1 MVQIVQNISEKIS
14 RLKVA
19 IYIRVSTHWQIDK
32 DSLQVQKRE
41 LIAYAEMVL
50 GITDYEIFED
60 PGYSAKNT
68 DRPDYQRMMGRLR
81 TGEFSHI
88 LVWKIDRISRNLLD
102 FASMYNELKEL
113 GVTFVS
119 KNEQFDTSSAIGEA
133 MLKIILVFAELERN
147 MTSERVTAVMLSR
160 ANNGQWNGGRI
171 PYGYDYDKTEKVFSI
186 NQQESSVIKLMFN
199 LYEEHQSLLFVAR
212 SLNEKGITTKNKKA
226 WTATTI
232 HKILTNKFYIGCYV
246 YNVHSDGKATK
257 MRDEEEWITI
267 PFHHEA
273 IISTEQ
279 FDRVQLSLKRNKRGG
294 NERGESHSSKNIHTF
309 AGLLKCG
316 VCDANMSATLD
327 RRRAN
332 GWRPSIYACS
342 KRRNNSIACDN
353 KYVSDAT
360 IGPFITNYVANIIR
374 TKTSVGKSTTVDM
387 LGRKLLR
394 GEAFANVKEIERDGL
409 EELFSLIKNGSTG
422 LEYKPKTIFS
432 ENEGVDELAFLQDEN
447 RRLQTALNRLK
458 SVYLYGEGEMPE
470 REYLNERQKLI
481 QQIEDTEKRISI
493 LQTPDNNEA
502 YSEEYEAKASYFIM
516 VEKMLNGEYIDYAK
530 YIRTIEPTVPRNFFR
545 QIIKSIYIT
554 DGNISSIEFSNG
566 MVHKFSYK

>member
-1 MVQIVQNISEKIS
+1 MAQLLNEITQ
-14 RLKVA
+14 LKAA

-41 LIAYAEMVL
+41 LIAYCEMVL
-50 GITDYEIFED
+50 GINDYEIFED

-68 DRPDYQRMMGRLR
+68 DRPDYQRMIGRLR
-81 TGEFSHI
+81 TGEFSHL

-171 PYGYDYDKTEKVFSI
+171 PYGYDYDKTEKVFSV
-186 NQQESSVIKLMFN
+186 NQQEASIVKLIFD
-199 LYEEHQSLLFVAR
+199 LYEELQSLLFVAR
-212 SLNEKGITTKNKKA
+212 TLNEKNITTKNKNA
-226 WTATTI
+226 WTAVTI
-232 HKILTNKFYIGCYV
+232 HKILTNKFYIGSYV
-246 YNVHSDGKATK
+246 YNVHSPGNKSQIK
-257 MRDEEEWITI
+257 DEEEWITV
-267 PFHHEA
+267 PLHHEP
-273 IISTEQ
+273 IISPEQ
-279 FDRVQLSLKRNKRGG
+279 FDRVELSLKRNKRGG
-294 NERGESHSSKNIHTF
+294 KERGETHSNKNIHIF

-316 VCDANMSATLD
+316 ICDSNMSATLD

-332 GWRPSIYACS
+332 GWRPSAYACS
-342 KRRNNSIACDN
+342 KRRHNSTACNN

-374 TKTSVGKSTTVDM
+374 LKTSLGKSATVDM
-387 LGRKLLR
+387 LERRLLR
-394 GEAFANVKEIERDGL
+394 GEAFANVKGIERDGL

-422 LEYKPKTIFS
+422 LEYKPKTVFTETQGI
-432 ENEGVDELAFLQDEN
+432 DELSFLQEEN
-447 RRLQTALNRLK
+447 RKLTSALNRLK
-458 SVYLYGEGEMPE
+458 SLYLYGDGELSE

-481 QQIEDTEKRISI
+481 QQIEDVEKRISI
-493 LQTPDNNEA
+493 LQAPDNSDT

-516 VEKMLNGEYIDYAK
+516 VEKMLNGQYIDYAK
-530 YIRTIEPTVPRNFFR
+530 YIRTIEPNVPKTFFR
-545 QIIKSIYIT
+545 QIIKTIYVT

-566 MVHKFSYK
+566 MIHKFIYK